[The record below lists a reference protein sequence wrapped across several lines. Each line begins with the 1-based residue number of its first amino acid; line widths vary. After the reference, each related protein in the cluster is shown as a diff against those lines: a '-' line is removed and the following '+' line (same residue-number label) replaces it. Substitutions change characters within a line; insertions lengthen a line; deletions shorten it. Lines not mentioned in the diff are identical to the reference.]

1 MSVSQK
7 NVMLENRMEETWS
20 MHFSMLTRM
29 KGTGQNAVL
38 YTSDAGD
45 VTSLD
50 ICFSLCTLELGEVKL
65 EASILFT
72 SQNGECVS

>member
-1 MSVSQK
+1 MH
-7 NVMLENRMEETWS
+7 WS
-20 MHFSMLTRM
+20 SN
-29 KGTGQNAVL
+29 KAVL

-45 VTSLD
+45 LTSLS

-72 SQNGECVS
+72 SQNGEGVRYQSFHCYSSIIKMLF

>member
-1 MSVSQK
+1 
-7 NVMLENRMEETWS
+7 
-20 MHFSMLTRM
+20 MHFSLLTRM

-45 VTSLD
+45 VTSLG

-65 EASILFT
+65 EASI
-72 SQNGECVS
+72 QY